1 MPERRP
7 EVADVFREHGAEF
20 LENSGDSISA
30 EQRRVL
36 RDLARCRTAALGGHR
51 HRCDRCGYED
61 ISYNSCRNRH
71 CPKCQAST
79 RAEWLEKEASNLL
92 DVPYFHVVFTLPAEV
107 GPLALQNRREIY
119 GALFRAASDTLSTL
133 ARDPKHLGAEPG
145 FLMVLH
151 TWGQNLLH
159 HPHVHC
165 VVPGG
170 GISPDGSRWI
180 PCRARFFLPVRVL
193 SRLFRGKFIAILEGL
208 YKSGKFSFFGQL
220 TALRERPAWDA
231 FLSPLRKAEW
241 VVYSKPPFGGARQ
254 VLKYLA
260 RYTHR
265 VAISN
270 RRILSLSGGKV
281 RFQWKDY
288 ANGSKHRTMELSAGE
303 FIRRFLLHVIPRG
316 FVRVRHYGFLA
327 NRLRMK
333 KLEIARALLGQPSA
347 EAGPASLDGQSV
359 VGVSLE
365 KVVDP
370 FLCPRCKQGRL
381 VIVGDIQAVANG
393 SAAMEIFDTS

>member
-1 MPERRP
+1 MARRRP

-20 LENSGDSISA
+20 LENSGHSISV

-51 HRCDRCGYED
+51 QRCDHCGHED

-79 RAEWLEKEASNLL
+79 RAEWLEKEAANLL
-92 DVPYFHVVFTLPAEV
+92 DVPYFHIVFTLPAEV

-119 GALFRAASDTLSTL
+119 GALFRAASDTLSTI

-180 PCRARFFLPVRVL
+180 PCRADFFLPVRVL
-193 SRLFRGKFIAILEGL
+193 SRLFRGKFLALLEGL
-208 YKSGKFSFFGQL
+208 YGKGKLSFFGQL
-220 TALRERPAWDA
+220 AALQDRSAWEA
-231 FLSPLRKAEW
+231 FLAPLRKAEW
-241 VVYSKPPFGGARQ
+241 VVFSKPPFGGARQ

-281 RFQWKDY
+281 RFRWKDY
-288 ANGSKHRTMELSAGE
+288 AHGSKQRTMELSAGE

-316 FVRVRHYGFLA
+316 FMRIRHYGFLA
-327 NRLRMK
+327 NRLRVK
-333 KLEIARALLGQPSA
+333 KLDLARDLLGQPYADS
-347 EAGPASLDGQSV
+347 GSV
-359 VGVSLE
+359 PVEGSGDPVGLE
-365 KVVDP
+365 KVADP

-381 VIVGDIQAVANG
+381 VIVGDIQPVMNG
-393 SAAMEIFDTS
+393 SFGMEILDTS